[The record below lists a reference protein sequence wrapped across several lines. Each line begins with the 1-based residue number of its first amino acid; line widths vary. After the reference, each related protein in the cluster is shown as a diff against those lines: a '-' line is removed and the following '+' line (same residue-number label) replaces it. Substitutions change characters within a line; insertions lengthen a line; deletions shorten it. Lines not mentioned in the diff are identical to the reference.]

1 MDSMNMNNQSP
12 DDYDDETP
20 SLFSL
25 LEILGLFAL
34 LLMIITIITLLGMW
48 FLNFL
53 FDFEVFQILKQNQSK
68 LFTLCFYMAFCLATL
83 FMVLLVKW
91 RIDTLESWES
101 VSSYLGFLEPN
112 WTVLLKWTAIIIGF
126 RLLSWGG
133 ELSGDQIGLKDDLF
147 VYGIWF
153 SLLSTVIIAPIFEEI
168 FFRGILWR
176 ATYDK
181 SQSFHVA
188 FWVSG
193 VFFAL
198 AHLNFSP
205 FALFH
210 HLLFSYVVTHARLH
224 GGTLAFSIFLHFL
237 HNFLLFLDTLFIMS
251 KDLTI

>member
-1 MDSMNMNNQSP
+1 MNNQSP
-12 DDYDDETP
+12 DEYDDETP

-34 LLMIITIITLLGMW
+34 LLMIMTIIALLGMW

-53 FDFEVFQILKQNQSK
+53 FDFEIFGFLKQNQNK

-112 WTVLLKWTAIIIGF
+112 WTVLLKWTAVIIGF

-147 VYGIWF
+147 VYGIWL

-176 ATYDK
+176 AIYDK

-205 FALFH
+205 IVLIH